1 MTGSP
6 DKRRTAF
13 CTIDLD
19 KPGKQIGW
27 VMLPHSTHDDA
38 WGVTR
43 VPIAA
48 IGNGNGPTVILE
60 GGNHGDEYEGPIAI
74 SDLARELDPTA
85 VQGRLILMPA
95 NNVHAVM
102 AGTRTSPIDGLN
114 LNRTFPG
121 DALGSITQ
129 QISDFVANEIF
140 PRGNAFLDL
149 HSGGSS
155 LDLLPSTVIEP
166 TADPELHRRN
176 LAAAQ
181 AFGAPFTV
189 VIGNYGDPRTATAT
203 ACAAGL
209 TTVGTE
215 LGGSGTVRLENLAL
229 CRSGIRRVLTHLG
242 VIGDGSPHPLPEPA
256 ASLLAIAGPRAF
268 VYATTDGV
276 FEPYHPNGQT
286 VQAGEAAGRIHR
298 VWEPAQEPVT
308 LHYQSDGI
316 VSGRGTAAWWSLPP
330 MRVLS
335 EHRCRTSA
343 GCRQGA
349 AAIRDARRRAATRP
363 PAARDHA

>member
-1 MTGSP
+1 MTASP
-6 DKRRTAF
+6 NSRRTAF

-27 VMLPHSTHDDA
+27 IMLPHSTHDDA

-43 VPIAA
+43 IPIAV
-48 IGNGNGPTVILE
+48 ISNGKGPTVILE

-74 SDLARELDPTA
+74 CDLARELDPGT

-95 NNVHAVM
+95 NNVHAVV
-102 AGTRTSPIDGLN
+102 AGTRTSPVDGLN

-140 PRGNAFLDL
+140 PCGNAFLDL

-166 TADPELHRRN
+166 TVDSELHRRN

-189 VIGNYGDPRTATAT
+189 VIGNYGDMRTATAT

-215 LGGSGTVRLENLAL
+215 LGGGGSVRLENLEL
-229 CRSGIRRVLTHLG
+229 CRSGIRRVLIHFGLLADDENG
-242 VIGDGSPHPLPEPA
+242 LQPPPGSA
-256 ASLLAIAGPRAF
+256 SSLLEIPAPRAF
-268 VYATTDGV
+268 VYATTDGI
-276 FEPYHPNGQT
+276 FEPYHPNGQI
-286 VQAGEAAGRIHR
+286 VHAGDAAGRIHPI
-298 VWEPAQEPVT
+298 WEPAQQPVT
-308 LHYQSDGI
+308 LYYRSDGI
-316 VSGRGTAAWWSLPP
+316 LYGRRHPG
-330 MRVLS
+330 RV
-335 EHRCRTSA
+335 
-343 GCRQGA
+343 
-349 AAIRDARRRAATRP
+349 RP
-363 PAARDHA
+363 GNCCLVVASPYTGPF

>member
-1 MTGSP
+1 MTASP
-6 DKRRTAF
+6 DTRRTAF
-13 CTIDLD
+13 STIDLD
-19 KPGKQIGW
+19 RPGKQIGW
-27 VMLPHSTHDDA
+27 IMLPHSTHDDA

-43 VPIAA
+43 VPICV
-48 IGNGNGPTVILE
+48 ISNGNGPTVILE

-74 SDLARELDPTA
+74 CDLARELEPGA
-85 VQGRLILMPA
+85 VQGCLILIPA
-95 NNVHAVM
+95 NNVHAVV
-102 AGTRTSPIDGLN
+102 AGTRTSPVDGLN
-114 LNRTFPG
+114 FNRTFPG
-121 DALGSITQ
+121 DARGSITQ

-140 PRGNAFLDL
+140 PHGNAFLDL

-215 LGGSGTVRLENLAL
+215 LGGGGVVRSENLAL
-229 CRSGIRRVLTHLG
+229 CRHGIRRVLRHLG
-242 VIGDGSPHPLPEPA
+242 LLADDDGLPPPPEPGSA
-256 ASLLAIAGPRAF
+256 ASLLEIPGPRAF

-276 FEPYHPNGQT
+276 FEPYHPNGET
-286 VQAGEAAGRIHR
+286 VHAGEAAGQIHR
-298 VWEPAQEPVT
+298 IWEPAQQPVT

-316 VSGRGTAAWWSLPP
+316 LYGRRHPG
-330 MRVLS
+330 RVRPGNCCLVVA
-335 EHRCRTSA
+335 SA
-343 GCRQGA
+343 YTG
-349 AAIRDARRRAATRP
+349 P
-363 PAARDHA
+363 Y